1 MNLESSTV
9 TVQKKPEEVY
19 HFLTNVE
26 NFEQLMPESKQK
38 FEMLNDTRFLFQL
51 KGMPE
56 IVLEKKD
63 STEFSTVVLG
73 AASDKLPFTL
83 TANIEE
89 ESTETSKVQLIFDGE
104 FNAMMAMMIKKPLQN
119 FINTLSENISKI

>member
-9 TVQKKPEEVY
+9 TVQKKPEEVFN
-19 HFLTNVE
+19 FLTNVK

-89 ESTETSKVQLIFDGE
+89 ESEETSKVQLIFDGE